1 MLGRSSIRF
10 LNSTLQSFL
19 YVHFLFGCLSLGFD
33 CELLVIDKFVLSPSR
48 N

>member
-19 YVHFLFGCLSLGFD
+19 HVHFLFGCLSLGFD
-33 CELLVIDKFVLSPSR
+33 CELLVIDNFALSQSW